1 MQEATL
7 NSKSHQVIKRL
18 IPPLAVWA
26 LGKLLE
32 TPKMQG
38 ALEEVDSRAHIQKR
52 NAARAVR
59 RAGKNAARNPG
70 WVVVGVAAIVVGIG
84 MLTKAA
90 RPKR

>member
-18 IPPLAVWA
+18 IPPLVVWG

-32 TPKMQG
+32 TPRMRD
-38 ALEEVDSRAHIQKR
+38 ALEEADSRAYVHKR

-59 RAGKNAARNPG
+59 RAGKNAARNPVL
-70 WVVVGVAAIVVGIG
+70 VVVGVAAIVVGIG
-84 MLTKAA
+84 MLTKAT

>member
-1 MQEATL
+1 MD
-7 NSKSHQVIKRL
+7 SKSHQVIKRL

-32 TPKMQG
+32 TPRLQG
-38 ALEEVDSRAHIQKR
+38 ALEDVDSRAYIHKR
-52 NAARAVR
+52 NAGRAVR

-84 MLTKAA
+84 MLTKAT
-90 RPKR
+90 RSKR

>member
-1 MQEATL
+1 L

-32 TPKMQG
+32 TPRVQG
-38 ALEEVDSRAHIQKR
+38 ALEEVDSRAHVQKR

-59 RAGKNAARNPG
+59 RAGKNAARNPALVAIG
-70 WVVVGVAAIVVGIG
+70 AAAIVLGIG
-84 MLTKAA
+84 ILA
-90 RPKR
+90 RATRSKR

>member
-1 MQEATL
+1 M

-18 IPPLAVWA
+18 IPPLVVWG

-32 TPKMQG
+32 TPRMRD
-38 ALEEVDSRAHIQKR
+38 ALEEADSRAYVHKR

-59 RAGKNAARNPG
+59 RAGKNAARNPVL
-70 WVVVGVAAIVVGIG
+70 VVVGVAAIVVGIG
-84 MLTKAA
+84 MLTKAT

>member
-1 MQEATL
+1 MD
-7 NSKSHQVIKRL
+7 SKSQQVIKRL

-32 TPKMQG
+32 TPRMQG
-38 ALEEVDSRAHIQKR
+38 ALEEVDSRAYVHKR

-59 RAGKNAARNPG
+59 RAGKNAARNPA

-84 MLTKAA
+84 MLTKAT
-90 RPKR
+90 RPKRYGK